1 MKITKIDVMLI
12 NPKSEDNPL
21 WRPIGCRIYT
31 DEGIYGDGEVALA
44 FGVASTG
51 AYGTL
56 IDFSKRIIG
65 KDPLEHEVI
74 WEDLHKNTFWGQN
87 GGPVIFG
94 AISAIDVA
102 LWDIRAKYFK
112 VPLYKLLGGKMR
124 EKLRTYASQ
133 LQFGWG
139 EKKEGLY
146 KTEDYAEVAK
156 KAVSEGYTAVKFN
169 FFTFDE
175 NGERLNYEKMSG
187 LQSVKYLKMIEERVR
202 TVREAVGEDIDI
214 IMENH
219 SCTDV
224 NSAIQLMKKLEKYN
238 IFFLEEPTTPSAD
251 MSKVIRD
258 NINTP
263 IAQGERIYTRWQYK
277 AYFEN
282 NSIQVIQ
289 PDLGTNG
296 GITETKKVCDMAH
309 VYDVGVQIHVCSS
322 PLLTAAALNLEIAL
336 PNFTIHEHHVYN
348 LHEYNKKLCVYDYQ
362 PENGYF
368 KVPERIGIGNG
379 WSEYAFQNCELT
391 TIEN

>member
-133 LQFGWG
+133 LQFCWG